1 MDWTDEKR
9 ADVVEKYKAAE
20 PTPDNSMDIVK
31 QIAEDLGDGVT
42 PNGVRSILSKAA
54 VYIKK
59 TPGSGASGSTTTADG
74 DKPKTT
80 RVNKADQQKAL
91 TDLIESLGK
100 EADQDIITKLTGKAA
115 QYLVQVFTAE

>member
-1 MDWTDEKR
+1 MDWTDDTR
-9 ADVVEKYKAAE
+9 ADVIKKYKEAE
-20 PTPDNSMDIVK
+20 PNEENSMDIVK
-31 QIAEDLGDGVT
+31 QIAEDLGDGVSA
-42 PNGVRSILSKAA
+42 NGVRTILSKAE

-59 TPGSGASGSTTTADG
+59 IPGKATADAT
-74 DKPKTT
+74 DKPKST

-115 QYLVQVFTAE
+115 HYLVEVFSAD